1 MEVSIWAIGAVIA
14 AGQALLLAAVLFLKK
29 ENRLPNRLLGVLLL
43 LLAVTLVEWAL
54 WWTLLIEQMRGW
66 KLASLGFQWLYGP
79 LLLLYFEATFERK
92 PLRWQSL
99 LHLLPFAA
107 VVFSLLPFYLR
118 FYENLAAAVQWIPTL
133 VRRPWY
139 PVPAFGQMTG
149 YGVWITLRLRP
160 YVREHGEL
168 ERWGR
173 WLLLA
178 YWGIVACFLF
188 YRFAPWL
195 GLTAPEWKYVVALG
209 LTAFVYLVAWLGY
222 IEPRVFAGV
231 PLREAANPVKYRHS
245 ALTPE
250 NSAALFRR
258 VAGLMERETLYR
270 DSRLTLDR
278 LARQLQAQRH
288 HVSQAINEQA
298 GKSFSEFINDYR
310 VREARRLLETT
321 GKRELNAI
329 EVAYQVGFGTKN
341 AFNLA
346 FKKHTGMTPTAYRQ
360 AKGKKV

>member
-92 PLRWQSL
+92 PLRWRSL

-139 PVPAFGQMTG
+139 PVPAFGQMIG

-173 WLLLA
+173 WLLL
-178 YWGIVACFLF
+178 G
-188 YRFAPWL
+188 YRRSRSSSSPMHRGGAGCCSVHLANRRSFFAA
-195 GLTAPEWKYVVALG
+195 GAAPG
-209 LTAFVYLVAWLGY
+209 GRGG
-222 IEPRVFAGV
+222 P
-231 PLREAANPVKYRHS
+231 PCLR
-245 ALTPE
+245 
-250 NSAALFRR
+250 
-258 VAGLMERETLYR
+258 
-270 DSRLTLDR
+270 SRSVWD
-278 LARQLQAQRH
+278 
-288 HVSQAINEQA
+288 
-298 GKSFSEFINDYR
+298 R
-310 VREARRLLETT
+310 VRLSILTVTT
-321 GKRELNAI
+321 EEKI
-329 EVAYQVGFGTKN
+329 FD
-341 AFNLA
+341 
-346 FKKHTGMTPTAYRQ
+346 
-360 AKGKKV
+360 